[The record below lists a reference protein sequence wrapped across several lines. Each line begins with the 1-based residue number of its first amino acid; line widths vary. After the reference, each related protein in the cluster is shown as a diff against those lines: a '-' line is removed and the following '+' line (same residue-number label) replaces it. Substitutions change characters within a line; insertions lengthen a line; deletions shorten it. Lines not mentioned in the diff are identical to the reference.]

1 MLLRG
6 PGDDE
11 MAFWPFGRKNKNK
24 KKDTQSMD
32 SSTRNQHPDT
42 TRRDPGSELS
52 DVSPPVSGRRL
63 SRQDSRR
70 RQGSTRKLT
79 KAQRSRIAELEKTE
93 PLNQDPE
100 SSIPSSTQ
108 NEDEKAELKRVPQL
122 NLTRRKPSIP
132 NRGHGDVPAYYFQ
145 NPASLSSLQPENF
158 NVTSRFPTLIAK
170 RSVTESSLTRR
181 KSSKRK
187 ADDLAREQEIKAM
200 SSPIPVP
207 KRPQSHSSGLLAR
220 DSKRIPGGLNRNLER
235 PLSEVSLPLP
245 ESVHSTM
252 SVISDSHG
260 FKVSA
265 FDALSPRP
273 TIRYFENPRNNIGSG
288 NFVPSRTSARIEK
301 QPVIPEEVSKPKK
314 RVDELADDLD
324 SSSLRELMERDRRRS
339 DRQRRSEQERLHRRL
354 QRRAEKQQLSAEK
367 SGGELAAGPSS
378 ENADPRTVSEGE
390 VGVGI
395 EKDAASVRKKPSL
408 ELKRGPGKTTPESWP
423 HGRSR
428 ERLALGSPFNDPI
441 PERSPSHVD
450 SPTSGE
456 ELDEPVLETAKAVR
470 LSQASMSPPISPANQ
485 LHGPPSLSHLS
496 ELASRST
503 SDIRDRIEMDRRDSD
518 NSSRVSS
525 HWTSIFRRSGTRAK
539 RDSSDRGRAAPSEF
553 SNTSRE
559 SFARQMDSSRQLPPS
574 AFTRIPPARS
584 GTPVRTQ
591 SRFREDLP
599 ELPTPPDSRLQSP
612 EVATTNQLPRLLSV
626 AAAQVMP
633 GIPSSPDQPLSD
645 IHPAFREEVA
655 LSRHQ
660 SIKSQSADI
669 PSNALLS
676 QSLASVDSE
685 GSWLTGRP
693 VKRSSQTLVNPLR
706 ESGSS
711 LQQRLLELGASEEE
725 IRRAENDKEYS
736 ERLSPDPDEIAP
748 REVARRR
755 QYLAGGAGIG
765 SDSEDDNT
773 LHSQPVVISHDE
785 GKLHSA
791 VGKQPTIVRQGA
803 RAKSREGLLND
814 FQAAEYSAEEDSPT
828 GDSPIGQPFEPALA
842 RENSFIHRATSI
854 DLGKGHVRHISAGSA
869 KLLNLPPRNSGEMK
883 RVSTASGERSPLS
896 PPPIPSNDGISHGGG
911 QMRDHID
918 TSASDVD

>member
-6 PGDDE
+6 SGDDE

-24 KKDTQSMD
+24 KKDTQSMN
-32 SSTRNQHPDT
+32 SSTRNQHPDA
-42 TRRDPGSELS
+42 TRRDPGSEQS
-52 DVSPPVSGRRL
+52 DISPPVSGRRL
-63 SRQDSRR
+63 SRQGSRL
-70 RQGSTRKLT
+70 RQGSTWKLT
-79 KAQRSRIAELEKTE
+79 KAQRSRNAELEKTE
-93 PLNQDPE
+93 PLDQDPVP
-100 SSIPSSTQ
+100 SIPSSTQ
-108 NEDEKAELKRVPQL
+108 NEDEKAELKKVPQL
-122 NLTRRKPSIP
+122 DLTRRKPSIP
-132 NRGHGDVPAYYFQ
+132 NRGHGDVPSYYFQ
-145 NPASLSSLQPENF
+145 NPASLSSLQPDSF
-158 NVTSRFPTLIAK
+158 NATSRFPTLVAR
-170 RSVTESSLTRR
+170 RSVTESSLARR
-181 KSSKRK
+181 KSGKRK

-200 SSPIPVP
+200 SSPIAVP
-207 KRPQSHSSGLLAR
+207 KRPHSHSSGLLAR

-288 NFVPSRTSARIEK
+288 NFGTSRTSTRREK

-314 RVDELADDLD
+314 RIDELADDLD
-324 SSSLRELMERDRRRS
+324 SGSLRELMERDRRRS
-339 DRQRRSEQERLHRRL
+339 DRHRRSEQERLQRRL
-354 QRRAEKQQLSAEK
+354 QRRAEKQQQAAEK
-367 SGGELAAGPSS
+367 SGGEVEAGPSI
-378 ENADPRTVSEGE
+378 ENTDPNTMGEGE
-390 VGVGI
+390 VGLGI
-395 EKDAASVRKKPSL
+395 EKAAGSVIKKPSL
-408 ELKRGPGKTTPESWP
+408 ELKEGRGIRTPESWP

-428 ERLALGSPFNDPI
+428 ERLPLGSPFHDPI

-456 ELDEPVLETAKAVR
+456 ELDEPILETAKAVR

-496 ELASRST
+496 EVASRST
-503 SDIRDRIEMDRRDSD
+503 PDIRERIEMDRRDSD
-518 NSSRVSS
+518 NSSRVST

-539 RDSSDRGRAAPSEF
+539 RDSTDRGRAAPSEF

-559 SFARQMDSSRQLPPS
+559 SFARQMESSRQLPPS
-574 AFTRIPPARS
+574 AFSRIPPARS

-612 EVATTNQLPRLLSV
+612 EVGTAHQLPRLLSV
-626 AAAQVMP
+626 AAGQVMP

-669 PSNALLS
+669 PSSALLS

-725 IRRAENDKEYS
+725 IRIAENDKEYGG
-736 ERLSPDPDEIAP
+736 RLSPDPDENAP
-748 REVARRR
+748 REGPRKR

-773 LHSQPVVISHDE
+773 LLSQPVAVSHDE

-814 FQAAEYSAEEDSPT
+814 FQAGEYSAEE
-828 GDSPIGQPFEPALA
+828 DSPIGQPFEPTLA

-896 PPPIPSNDGISHGGG
+896 PPPIPSNNGTGNGGG
-911 QMRDHID
+911 QVRDHND
-918 TSASDVD
+918 TRASDVD

>member
-6 PGDDE
+6 SGDDE

-52 DVSPPVSGRRL
+52 DISPPVSGRRL

-70 RQGSTRKLT
+70 RQGSTKKLT
-79 KAQRSRIAELEKTE
+79 KAQRSRNAELEKME
-93 PLNQDPE
+93 PLNQDPVA
-100 SSIPSSTQ
+100 SIPPSSQ
-108 NEDEKAELKRVPQL
+108 NEDEKAGLKRVPQI
-122 NLTRRKPSIP
+122 NLTHRKPSIP

-158 NVTSRFPTLIAK
+158 SATSRFPTLVAR

-187 ADDLAREQEIKAM
+187 ADDLAREQEVKAM

-273 TIRYFENPRNNIGSG
+273 MIRYFENPRNNIGSG
-288 NFVPSRTSARIEK
+288 NFGPSRTSTRIEK
-301 QPVIPEEVSKPKK
+301 QPVIPEEVTKPKK

-339 DRQRRSEQERLHRRL
+339 DRQRRSEQERLQRRL
-354 QRRAEKQQLSAEK
+354 QRRADKQQLAAEK
-367 SGGELAAGPSS
+367 SGGEVAAGSSS
-378 ENADPRTVSEGE
+378 ENADPNTVSEGA

-395 EKDAASVRKKPSL
+395 KKNAATVIKKPSL
-408 ELKRGPGKTTPESWP
+408 ELKGEPGIITPESWP

-428 ERLALGSPFNDPI
+428 ERLSLGSPFNDLI
-441 PERSPSHVD
+441 PERPPSHVD
-450 SPTSGE
+450 SPTPGD
-456 ELDEPVLETAKAVR
+456 ELDEPILETAKAVR

-503 SDIRDRIEMDRRDSD
+503 SDIRERIEIDRRDSD

-612 EVATTNQLPRLLSV
+612 EVGTANQLPRLLSV
-626 AAAQVMP
+626 AAGQTMP

-660 SIKSQSADI
+660 SIKSQSVDI
-669 PSNALLS
+669 SSSALLS

-736 ERLSPDPDEIAP
+736 GRLSSNPDEVSS
-748 REVARRR
+748 REGARRR

-773 LHSQPVVISHDE
+773 LHSQPVAISHDE

-791 VGKQPTIVRQGA
+791 VGKQPTIVCQGA

-814 FQAAEYSAEEDSPT
+814 FQAAEYSAEDSPT
-828 GDSPIGQPFEPALA
+828 GDSPIGQPFEPTLA

-869 KLLNLPPRNSGEMK
+869 KLLNLPPRNSSEMK

-896 PPPIPSNDGISHGGG
+896 PPPIPSNDGTSNGGG
-911 QMRDHID
+911 QMRDLID
-918 TSASDVD
+918 TRASDVD

>member
-11 MAFWPFGRKNKNK
+11 MAFWPFGRKNRNK

-32 SSTRNQHPDT
+32 SSTRNHPPDT
-42 TRRDPGSELS
+42 IRRDPGSELS
-52 DVSPPVSGRRL
+52 DISPPVSGRRL

-79 KAQRSRIAELEKTE
+79 KAQRLRIAELEKTE
-93 PLNQDPE
+93 PLSQDPVP
-100 SSIPSSTQ
+100 SIPSSTQ
-108 NEDEKAELKRVPQL
+108 NEDEKAELKRLPQH

-132 NRGHGDVPAYYFQ
+132 NRGHGNVPSYYFQ

-158 NVTSRFPTLIAK
+158 NVTSRFPTLVAR

-200 SSPIPVP
+200 SPPIPVP

-245 ESVHSTM
+245 DSVHSTM

-273 TIRYFENPRNNIGSG
+273 TIRYFENPRDNIGSG
-288 NFVPSRTSARIEK
+288 SFVPSRTPAKIEK

-339 DRQRRSEQERLHRRL
+339 DRQRRSEQERLQRRL
-354 QRRAEKQQLSAEK
+354 QRRAEKQQLAAEK

-378 ENADPRTVSEGE
+378 ENADLKTVGAGE
-390 VGVGI
+390 VGVWI
-395 EKDAASVRKKPSL
+395 EKDAASVRKQPSV
-408 ELKRGPGKTTPESWP
+408 EFKGGPGIITSESCP
-423 HGRSR
+423 QGRSR
-428 ERLALGSPFNDPI
+428 ERLPLGSPFNDPI
-441 PERSPSHVD
+441 PERPPSHVD

-470 LSQASMSPPISPANQ
+470 LSQASMSPPISPTNQ

-503 SDIRDRIEMDRRDSD
+503 SDIRERIEIDRRDSD

-525 HWTSIFRRSGTRAK
+525 HWTSIFRRSGTRK

-612 EVATTNQLPRLLSV
+612 EVGTANQLPRLLSV
-626 AAAQVMP
+626 AAAHVMP

-669 PSNALLS
+669 SSNALLS

-711 LQQRLLELGASEEE
+711 LQQRMLELGASEEE
-725 IRRAENDKEYS
+725 IRRAEDDKEYS
-736 ERLSPDPDEIAP
+736 GRLSPDLDEIAP
-748 REVARRR
+748 RDGARRL
-755 QYLAGGAGIG
+755 QYLGGGAGIG

-773 LHSQPVVISHDE
+773 LHSQPVAISHDE

-814 FQAAEYSAEEDSPT
+814 FQAAGYSAEEDSPI
-828 GDSPIGQPFEPALA
+828 GDSPIGQPFEPTLA

-896 PPPIPSNDGISHGGG
+896 PPPIPSNDGISNGAV
-911 QMRDHID
+911 QTRDHID
-918 TSASDVD
+918 TSAGDVD

>member
-6 PGDDE
+6 SGNDE

-24 KKDTQSMD
+24 KKDTHSMD

-52 DVSPPVSGRRL
+52 DISLPVSGRRL
-63 SRQDSRR
+63 SPQDSRR
-70 RQGSTRKLT
+70 RQGSTRRLSR
-79 KAQRSRIAELEKTE
+79 AQRSRNAELEKTE
-93 PLNQDPE
+93 PLDQGPVP
-100 SSIPSSTQ
+100 SIPPSTQ
-108 NEDEKAELKRVPQL
+108 NEDEKAELKKVPQVH
-122 NLTRRKPSIP
+122 LTRQKPSIP
-132 NRGHGDVPAYYFQ
+132 NRGHGDVPSYYFQ
-145 NPASLSSLQPENF
+145 DPASLSSLQPENF
-158 NVTSRFPTLIAK
+158 NATPRLPTLVAK
-170 RSVTESSLTRR
+170 RSLTESSLARR

-200 SSPIPVP
+200 SSLIPVP

-235 PLSEVSLPLP
+235 PLSKVSLPLP

-252 SVISDSHG
+252 SVISDSYG

-273 TIRYFENPRNNIGSG
+273 TIRYFENPRNNFGSG
-288 NFVPSRTSARIEK
+288 NFGPSRTSMRREK

-314 RVDELADDLD
+314 RIDELADDLD

-339 DRQRRSEQERLHRRL
+339 DRHRRSEQERLLRRL
-354 QRRAEKQQLSAEK
+354 QRRAEKQLQAAEK
-367 SGGELAAGPSS
+367 SGGEIAAGPSLG
-378 ENADPRTVSEGE
+378 NADPNAMREDE
-390 VGVGI
+390 VGLGI
-395 EKDAASVRKKPSL
+395 EKAASSVLKKPSF
-408 ELKRGPGKTTPESWP
+408 ELKGEPGIITPD
-423 HGRSR
+423 GLSR
-428 ERLALGSPFNDPI
+428 ERLLLGSPFNDPI
-441 PERSPSHVD
+441 PERLPSHVD
-450 SPTSGE
+450 SSTLGE
-456 ELDEPVLETAKAVR
+456 ELDEPVLEKAKAVR

-496 ELASRST
+496 EVASRST
-503 SDIRDRIEMDRRDSD
+503 PDIRERIEIDRRDSD

-539 RDSSDRGRAAPSEF
+539 RESTDRGRAAPSEF

-559 SFARQMDSSRQLPPS
+559 SFARQLDSSRQLPLS
-574 AFTRIPPARS
+574 AFSRIPPARS

-612 EVATTNQLPRLLSV
+612 DVGAAHQLPRLLSV
-626 AAAQVMP
+626 AARHVMP
-633 GIPSSPDQPLSD
+633 GIPSSPEKPLAD
-645 IHPAFREEVA
+645 IHPAFREEFA

-669 PSNALLS
+669 NSSALLS

-725 IRRAENDKEYS
+725 IRSAEKNKECS
-736 ERLSPDPDEIAP
+736 GRLSSDQD
-748 REVARRR
+748 EVAKRQGPRRR

-765 SDSEDDNT
+765 SDSEDDHT
-773 LHSQPVVISHDE
+773 LHSQPLAVSHDE

-803 RAKSREGLLND
+803 LAKSREGLLND

-828 GDSPIGQPFEPALA
+828 GDSQIGQPFEPTLA

-869 KLLNLPPRNSGEMK
+869 KLLNLLPRNSGEMK

-896 PPPIPSNDGISHGGG
+896 PPPIPSNNGTSNGAG
-911 QMRDHID
+911 QMRDHNEMR
-918 TSASDVD
+918 ANDVD

>member
-6 PGDDE
+6 SGDDE

-24 KKDTQSMD
+24 KRDTQSMD

-42 TRRDPGSELS
+42 TRRNPGSELS
-52 DVSPPVSGRRL
+52 DNSPPVSGRRL

-70 RQGSTRKLT
+70 RQGSTKKLT
-79 KAQRSRIAELEKTE
+79 KAQRSRNAELEKTE
-93 PLNQDPE
+93 PLSQDPVP
-100 SSIPSSTQ
+100 SIPSSTQ
-108 NEDEKAELKRVPQL
+108 NEDEKAELKKVPQL
-122 NLTRRKPSIP
+122 DLTRRKPSIP
-132 NRGHGDVPAYYFQ
+132 NRGHGDVPSYYFQ

-158 NVTSRFPTLIAK
+158 NATPRFPTLVAR
-170 RSVTESSLTRR
+170 RSVTESNLTRR
-181 KSSKRK
+181 KSGKRK

-200 SSPIPVP
+200 SSPIPAP

-273 TIRYFENPRNNIGSG
+273 TIRYFEKSRNNTGSG
-288 NFVPSRTSARIEK
+288 NFGPSRTSTRREK

-314 RVDELADDLD
+314 RIDELADDLD

-339 DRQRRSEQERLHRRL
+339 DRHRRSEQERLQRKL
-354 QRRAEKQQLSAEK
+354 QRRAEKQQQAAEK
-367 SGGELAAGPSS
+367 SGGEVAAGPSI
-378 ENADPRTVSEGE
+378 EKADPNTMSEDE
-390 VGVGI
+390 VGLRI
-395 EKDAASVRKKPSL
+395 EKATAAVVKKSSL
-408 ELKRGPGKTTPESWP
+408 DLKGEPGIRTPESWP

-428 ERLALGSPFNDPI
+428 ERLPLGSPFNDPI
-441 PERSPSHVD
+441 PERPPSHVD
-450 SPTSGE
+450 SPTPGE

-470 LSQASMSPPISPANQ
+470 LSQASMSPPIFPANQ

-496 ELASRST
+496 EVASRST
-503 SDIRDRIEMDRRDSD
+503 PDIRERREMDRRDSD

-539 RDSSDRGRAAPSEF
+539 RDSTDRGRAAPSEF

-559 SFARQMDSSRQLPPS
+559 SFARQMESSRQLPPS
-574 AFTRIPPARS
+574 AFSRIPPARS

-612 EVATTNQLPRLLSV
+612 EVGTAHQLPRLLSV
-626 AAAQVMP
+626 AAGQAMP

-669 PSNALLS
+669 PSSALLS

-725 IRRAENDKEYS
+725 IRSAENDKEYIG
-736 ERLSPDPDEIAP
+736 RHSPDPDGIPP
-748 REVARRR
+748 REGSRRR

-773 LHSQPVVISHDE
+773 LHSQPVVVSQDE

-828 GDSPIGQPFEPALA
+828 GQPFEPALA
-842 RENSFIHRATSI
+842 RENSFIHRATSV

-896 PPPIPSNDGISHGGG
+896 PPPIPSNNGTGNGGG
-911 QMRDHID
+911 QIRDHND
-918 TSASDVD
+918 TRTSVVD

>member
-1 MLLRG
+1 MLLKG
-6 PGDDE
+6 SGDDE
-11 MAFWPFGRKNKNK
+11 MAFWSFGRKKKNK
-24 KKDTQSMD
+24 KKDAHSMD

-42 TRRDPGSELS
+42 IRRDPGSELS

-63 SRQDSRR
+63 SLQDSRR
-70 RQGSTRKLT
+70 RQDSARKLT
-79 KAQRSRIAELEKTE
+79 KAQRSRNAELEKIE
-93 PLNQDPE
+93 PLGQDPVP
-100 SSIPSSTQ
+100 SIPSSTQ
-108 NEDEKAELKRVPQL
+108 NEDEKAELKKVPQL
-122 NLTRRKPSIP
+122 DLTGQKPSVP
-132 NRGHGDVPAYYFQ
+132 SRGHGDVPSYYFQ
-145 NPASLSSLQPENF
+145 NTASLSSLQPDNF
-158 NVTSRFPTLIAK
+158 NAIPRFPTLVAR
-170 RSVTESSLTRR
+170 RSVTESSLNRR

-200 SSPIPVP
+200 NSSIPVP

-220 DSKRIPGGLNRNLER
+220 DSRNIPGGLNRNLER

-273 TIRYFENPRNNIGSG
+273 TIRYFENPRNNIGTG
-288 NFVPSRTSARIEK
+288 NLGSSRTSTRREK
-301 QPVIPEEVSKPKK
+301 QPVIPEEVTKPKK
-314 RVDELADDLD
+314 RIDELADDLD

-339 DRQRRSEQERLHRRL
+339 DRHRRSEQERLQRRL
-354 QRRAEKQQLSAEK
+354 QRRAEKQQQAAEAAEK
-367 SGGELAAGPSS
+367 SVAEVAAGPLLKNTDSNTMS
-378 ENADPRTVSEGE
+378 EAE
-390 VGVGI
+390 VDLGI
-395 EKDAASVRKKPSL
+395 EKAGAASVIKMPSL
-408 ELKRGPGKTTPESWP
+408 EFEGEPGIRTTESRP
-423 HGRSR
+423 FGRSG
-428 ERLALGSPFNDPI
+428 ERLPLGSPFNDPI

-450 SPTSGE
+450 SPTPGE
-456 ELDEPVLETAKAVR
+456 DVDEPVLETAKAVR

-496 ELASRST
+496 EVASRST
-503 SDIRDRIEMDRRDSD
+503 SDIRERREMDRRDSD

-539 RDSSDRGRAAPSEF
+539 RESTDRGRAAPSEF

-559 SFARQMDSSRQLPPS
+559 SFARQIESSRQLPPS

-612 EVATTNQLPRLLSV
+612 EVGTANQLPRLLAVV
-626 AAAQVMP
+626 AGQVMP

-669 PSNALLS
+669 SSSALLS

-725 IRRAENDKEYS
+725 IRNAENDIEYS
-736 ERLSPDPDEIAP
+736 GPLSPDPDEIAP
-748 REVARRR
+748 REGRRRR
-755 QYLAGGAGIG
+755 QYLDGGAGIG
-765 SDSEDDNT
+765 SDSEDENT
-773 LHSQPVVISHDE
+773 LHSQPVATSQDE
-785 GKLHSA
+785 GKLHNA
-791 VGKQPTIVRQGA
+791 VGKQPMIVRQGA

-814 FQAAEYSAEEDSPT
+814 FQAAEYSAEEDSP
-828 GDSPIGQPFEPALA
+828 IGQPFEPTLA
-842 RENSFIHRATSI
+842 RGNSFIHRATSI

-869 KLLNLPPRNSGEMK
+869 KLLNLAPRNSGEMK

-896 PPPIPSNDGISHGGG
+896 PPPIPNNNGIGSDG
-911 QMRDHID
+911 
-918 TSASDVD
+918 

>member
-6 PGDDE
+6 SGDDE
-11 MAFWPFGRKNKNK
+11 MAFWPFGRKKKNK
-24 KKDTQSMD
+24 KKDAQSMD

-42 TRRDPGSELS
+42 IRRDPGSELS

-63 SRQDSRR
+63 SLQDSRR
-70 RQGSTRKLT
+70 RQDSARKLT
-79 KAQRSRIAELEKTE
+79 KAQRSRNAELEKTE
-93 PLNQDPE
+93 PLSQDPVP
-100 SSIPSSTQ
+100 SIPSSTQ
-108 NEDEKAELKRVPQL
+108 NEDEKAELKKVPQL
-122 NLTRRKPSIP
+122 DLTGRKPSVP
-132 NRGHGDVPAYYFQ
+132 NRGHGDVPSYYFQ

-158 NVTSRFPTLIAK
+158 NAIPRFPTLVAR

-200 SSPIPVP
+200 NSPIPVP

-220 DSKRIPGGLNRNLER
+220 DSRRIPGGLNRNLER

-252 SVISDSHG
+252 SVVSDSHG

-273 TIRYFENPRNNIGSG
+273 TIRYFENPRHNIGSG
-288 NFVPSRTSARIEK
+288 NFGSSRTSTRREK

-314 RVDELADDLD
+314 RIDELADDLD

-339 DRQRRSEQERLHRRL
+339 DRHRRSEQERLQRRL
-354 QRRAEKQQLSAEK
+354 QRRAEKQQQAAEK
-367 SGGELAAGPSS
+367 SGGEVAAGPSIENTGPNTMS
-378 ENADPRTVSEGE
+378 EVE
-390 VGVGI
+390 VDLGT
-395 EKDAASVRKKPSL
+395 EKAAASVIKKPSL
-408 ELKRGPGKTTPESWP
+408 ELEGEPGIRIPESRP
-423 HGRSR
+423 YDRSG
-428 ERLALGSPFNDPI
+428 ERLPLGSPFNDPI
-441 PERSPSHVD
+441 PERPPSHVD
-450 SPTSGE
+450 SPTPGE
-456 ELDEPVLETAKAVR
+456 EVDEPVLETAKAVR

-496 ELASRST
+496 EVASRST
-503 SDIRDRIEMDRRDSD
+503 SDIRERREMDRRDSD

-539 RDSSDRGRAAPSEF
+539 RESTDRGRAAPSEF

-559 SFARQMDSSRQLPPS
+559 SFARQIESSRQLPPS
-574 AFTRIPPARS
+574 AFSRIPPARS

-612 EVATTNQLPRLLSV
+612 EVGTAHQLPRLLAVV
-626 AAAQVMP
+626 AGQVMP

-669 PSNALLS
+669 PSSALLS

-725 IRRAENDKEYS
+725 IRSAENDNEYS
-736 ERLSPDPDEIAP
+736 GRLSPDPDEIAP
-748 REVARRR
+748 REGRRRR

-773 LHSQPVVISHDE
+773 LHSQPVAVSHDE

-814 FQAAEYSAEEDSPT
+814 FQAAEYSAEEDSP
-828 GDSPIGQPFEPALA
+828 IGQPFEPTLA

-896 PPPIPSNDGISHGGG
+896 PPPIPSNNGTGSGG
-911 QMRDHID
+911 
-918 TSASDVD
+918 

>member
-1 MLLRG
+1 MLLKG
-6 PGDDE
+6 SGDDE

-42 TRRDPGSELS
+42 ARRDPGSELS
-52 DVSPPVSGRRL
+52 DISPPVSGRRL

-79 KAQRSRIAELEKTE
+79 KAQRSRNAELEKTE
-93 PLNQDPE
+93 PLNQDPVP
-100 SSIPSSTQ
+100 SIPSSTQ

-158 NVTSRFPTLIAK
+158 NATARFPTLVAR

-207 KRPQSHSSGLLAR
+207 KRPQSHSSGILAR

-260 FKVSA
+260 FKVRA

-288 NFVPSRTSARIEK
+288 NSGPQRSSTRIEK
-301 QPVIPEEVSKPKK
+301 QPVIPEEVSKPKR

-324 SSSLRELMERDRRRS
+324 SSSLRELLERDRRRS
-339 DRQRRSEQERLHRRL
+339 DRQRRSEQERLQRRL
-354 QRRAEKQQLSAEK
+354 QRRAEKQQLAAEK
-367 SGGELAAGPSS
+367 SGGEVAAGPSS
-378 ENADPRTVSEGE
+378 ENADPNIVSESE
-390 VGVGI
+390 VGVGF
-395 EKDAASVRKKPSL
+395 EEDAASVIKKPSL
-408 ELKRGPGKTTPESWP
+408 ELTGGTGIKTPERWP

-428 ERLALGSPFNDPI
+428 ERLPPGSPFNDPI
-441 PERSPSHVD
+441 QERPPSHVD

-503 SDIRDRIEMDRRDSD
+503 SDIRERIEMDRRDSD

-539 RDSSDRGRAAPSEF
+539 RDSSDRGRGVPSEF

-612 EVATTNQLPRLLSV
+612 EVGTANQLPRLLSV
-626 AAAQVMP
+626 AAGHVMP

-669 PSNALLS
+669 SSSALLS

-706 ESGSS
+706 ESGGS

-736 ERLSPDPDEIAP
+736 GRLSQDPDEIAP
-748 REVARRR
+748 REGARRR
-755 QYLAGGAGIG
+755 QHLAGGAGIG

-773 LHSQPVVISHDE
+773 LHSQPVAISHDE

-814 FQAAEYSAEEDSPT
+814 FQAAEYSADEDSPT
-828 GDSPIGQPFEPALA
+828 GDSPIGKPSEPTLA

-883 RVSTASGERSPLS
+883 RVSTASGERSPLI
-896 PPPIPSNDGISHGGG
+896 PPPIPNNDGTSNGGG
-911 QMRDHID
+911 QIRDHIG
-918 TSASDVD
+918 TRQAI